1 MTTRY
6 VAAVRQIGWLVR
18 AAESWFDTCSPSTC
32 IRTNDLISLMPHRR
46 ATGDEATVVLLAMAS
61 LGILIQSGRE
71 WWLDLEAYARSADYR
86 RGVWDGFA
94 ATDTPKTERSV
105 TLLAAVPPSLRS
117 GAGAQIQSNAVDL
130 RMAVFN
136 LIASAQRRL
145 VLISPY
151 WDNETVG
158 DLTPLLAR
166 RIAAGAT
173 VDLLGRSY
181 GGDASGIALATLA
194 QALTRTARRVFV
206 WYRTAE
212 RDPFGS
218 ETFHCKVA
226 VADDERAYVG
236 TANFTLSGFRSRLE
250 LGTLLTGVPAR
261 STASVVETLL
271 TSVATQVA

>member
-1 MTTRY
+1 MTIRY
-6 VAAVRQIGWLVR
+6 VAAVRQLAWLVR
-18 AAESWFDTCSPSTC
+18 AVEAWFDACSAGKC
-32 IRTNDLISLMPHRR
+32 VRTNDLVSLVPHRR
-46 ATGDEATVVLLAMAS
+46 ATGDEATAVLLAMAS
-61 LGILIQSGRE
+61 LGILVHAGRD

-94 ATDTPKTERSV
+94 ATDTPAIEPLV
-105 TLLAAVPPSLRS
+105 TLLAAVPPSLRT
-117 GAGAQIQSNAVDL
+117 GAGARIQSNTIDL

-136 LIASAQRRL
+136 LIASTQRRL

-158 DLTPLLAR
+158 DLTPLLAG
-166 RIAAGAT
+166 RISAGVT

-181 GGDASGIALATLA
+181 GGDASGVALATLA
-194 QALTRTARRVFV
+194 HSLTDTARRVFV
-206 WYRTAE
+206 WYRTTE

-226 VADDERAYVG
+226 VADEERAYVG

-250 LGTLLTGVPAR
+250 IGTLLTGAPAH
-261 STASVVETLL
+261 STASVVDTLL